1 MENGKKRILIHT
13 LIFSPDGV
21 STAYLYNDIA
31 LAFQKKGWDVVV
43 LSTTPHFNVVKEQ
56 LAEQPMK
63 WGVWGVYKKSLFRG
77 ANSELAHG
85 IPVYHI
91 PQKKFKST
99 VLRLIGFM
107 YWHILSFVMG
117 LFIRNVDVILSP
129 SPPLTIGR
137 LNNWLGKLKGC
148 KVVYNVQEIYPDILN
163 KPETSLVHRYLRSME
178 RKVYNQ
184 SDAVTTIDQIFYDTI
199 VDRFEDRSKLHII
212 PNFVDTDL
220 YKSGVSTAELDKSL
234 FPENDNIKLL
244 YAGNIGW
251 AQDWK
256 PLVIL
261 AEKTR
266 NLPVEYFLIGMGKM
280 RSWVEEQKQTLG
292 LDKLHILD
300 YQPRH
305 LMPAILAYS
314 DLQYIFMPPESEGMG
329 FPSKVY
335 TIMACGRPLL
345 VCSGENTPIVNFLKP
360 IGCAKL
366 ITDHNLDRK
375 TDEMTQWLA
384 GMTREKLREMG
395 AKGEAIVK
403 AEYAKEIV
411 TNKYVELVNSLLE

>member
-1 MENGKKRILIHT
+1 MIMTTKDNKKILIHT

-31 LAFQKKGWDVVV
+31 LAFQKNGWDVVV
-43 LSTTPHFNVVKEQ
+43 LSTTPHFNVVEEQ

-63 WGVWGVYKKSLFRG
+63 WGVWGLYKKSSFK
-77 ANSELAHG
+77 G
-85 IPVYHI
+85 ISVYHV

-99 VLRLIGFM
+99 LLRLVGFV
-107 YWHILSFVMG
+107 YWHIVSFLMA
-117 LFIRNVDVILSP
+117 LFMKNIDVILSP

-220 YKSGVSTAELDKSL
+220 YKSGVSTAKLDKSL
-234 FPENDNIKLL
+234 FLENDNIKLL

-314 DLQYIFMPPESEGMG
+314 DLQYIFMTPESEGMG

-345 VCSGENTPIVNFLKP
+345 VCSGDNTPIVNFLKP

-366 ITDHNLDRK
+366 VTNHDLEQK
-375 TDEMTQWLA
+375 TDEMAEWLRS
-384 GMTREKLREMG
+384 MSREKLREMG
-395 AKGEAIVK
+395 SKGEAVIQ
-403 AEYAKEIV
+403 AEYTKDIV
-411 TNKYVELVNSLLE
+411 ASKYVELCESLVK